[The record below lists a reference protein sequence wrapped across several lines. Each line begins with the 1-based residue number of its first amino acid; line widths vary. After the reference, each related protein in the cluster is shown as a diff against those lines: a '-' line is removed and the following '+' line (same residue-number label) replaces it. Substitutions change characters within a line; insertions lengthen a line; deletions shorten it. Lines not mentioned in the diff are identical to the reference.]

1 MMRKRTILTGL
12 LVAAGLAAA
21 AGAASAQAP
30 AAAAGQQV
38 FLFPEEKGNPPPPGA
53 PNQQEALAAHL
64 NGRAH
69 TANPSDPPDLTKPTP
84 APPAPGAPAPQP
96 PPGRTVPP
104 ILTIGPVPDPTH
116 IKFALPD
123 DIPWSGREGQNQT
136 WNIFGSPTTPGPYMQ
151 MMKWWPG
158 AYSGPHMHP
167 NTRYALVMSGTWWVC
182 SCATQDKTKTY
193 PLPAGTYV
201 AEPPYTYHWDGARN
215 EPAVLLL
222 WGNGPSPNISVDE
235 RGLPRPQA
243 ARPAGAAPGGAPAG
257 APRPGGD

>member
-1 MMRKRTILTGL
+1 MRKSTILTGM
-12 LVAAGLAAA
+12 LVGAALAAT
-21 AGAASAQAP
+21 ASIALAQAP
-30 AAAAGQQV
+30 AAPQPV
-38 FLFPEEKGNPPPPGA
+38 FAFPEEKGNPPPPGA
-53 PNQQEALAAHL
+53 PNQQEALAAYL
-64 NGRAH
+64 NGRVNNARR
-69 TANPSDPPDLTKPTP
+69 DVPPDLTKPTP
-84 APPAPGAPAPQP
+84 AAPNPNAPPPA
-96 PPGRTVPP
+96 GRTVPP

-116 IKFALPD
+116 IKFALPE

-182 SCATQDKTKTY
+182 ACSTQDKTKTY

-235 RGLPRPQA
+235 KGMPRINPP
-243 ARPAGAAPGGAPAG
+243 RPAGAPGAAPAG
-257 APRPGGD
+257 GRPPGAD